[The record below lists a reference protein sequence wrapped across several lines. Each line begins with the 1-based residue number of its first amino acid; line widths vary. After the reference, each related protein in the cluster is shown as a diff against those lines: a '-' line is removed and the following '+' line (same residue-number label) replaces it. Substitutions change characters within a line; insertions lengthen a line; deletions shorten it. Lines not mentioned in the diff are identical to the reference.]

1 MIIDA
6 RIKPHHA
13 PVLEKIPEIE
23 KKVDKL
29 FEPGGSLYTLIK
41 K

>member
-13 PVLEKIPEIE
+13 PILTKDPEIE
-23 KKVDKL
+23 KKVDELGK
-29 FEPGGSLYTLIK
+29 FGGSLHKII
-41 K
+41 